1 MSGVADIEQA
11 KKRIAELREQIN
23 YHNYRYH
30 VLDSPEISDAA
41 YDALMVELGR
51 LEEEHPGLITAE
63 SPTQRVGAA
72 PVEAFGVVEHPIPLL
87 SLANVFSHEE
97 LLAWHKRISNL
108 VPGREMDFVCELKLD
123 GLAVALTYNEGRL
136 TTGATRGDG
145 YRGEDI
151 TQNLR
156 TIKSIPL
163 TVPEDAPR
171 KFEVRGEVYLSKS
184 GFEKLNKERVEE
196 GQPLFANPRNAAAG
210 SVRQL
215 DPRITA
221 KRPLDIYI
229 YALGYAEGAEG
240 IEREIPPT
248 HWETMEYLKSLGF
261 KISPYNTRVS
271 DIRDTDQYYQRW
283 VEEREN
289 LEFEAD
295 GIVIKVN
302 SFELQRTL
310 GTVGHDPRWAVAYKF
325 PAIQATTRLLDI
337 GINVGRTGSLN
348 PYAILE
354 PVSVGGVTIKRAA
367 LHNDEDIRR
376 KDIRIGDTVVVQRAG
391 EVIPE
396 VVAPVLSKRS
406 GQERVFAM
414 PAYCPVCGGEV
425 VKPEGEVMTY
435 CTNASCPAQI
445 YRLLAHFASRGG
457 MDIDGIASYGAVDI
471 DVIKEKL
478 VPTLVKKGL
487 MKNVADL
494 YRLYEHEQELIDLK
508 RMGKKSVKNLLRAI
522 ERSKERP
529 LSRVLFALGIRH
541 VGAETAELLTSH
553 FGSIDQLARASPE
566 EILEVPTIGPK
577 IAESVHTFF
586 QQDSNRE
593 LIRDLRDL
601 GVTFKGEAVERK
613 ELPLSG
619 QEFVVTGRLDS
630 FSRSEAEARIKE
642 LGGSV
647 GSSVTRKTTDLL
659 VGAEPGSKL
668 EKARAQG
675 TRLLNEEE
683 FRRLLVEKN
692 K

>member
-1 MSGVADIEQA
+1 VADIERA
-11 KKRIAELREQIN
+11 KKRVRELREQIN
-23 YHNYRYH
+23 YHNHRYY
-30 VLDSPEISDAA
+30 VLDSPEISDAE
-41 YDALMVELGR
+41 YDALMAELRR
-51 LEEEHPGLITAE
+51 LEEQHPELITTE

-72 PVEAFGVVEHPIPLL
+72 PVEAFGVVEHPMPLL
-87 SLANVFSHEE
+87 SLSNVFSYDE

-108 VPGREMDFVCELKLD
+108 VPGQDMDFVCELKLD
-123 GLAVALTYNEGRL
+123 GLAVALTYTDGRL

-145 YRGEDI
+145 YHGEDI

-163 TVPEDAPR
+163 TVPKDAPR
-171 KFEVRGEVYLSKS
+171 KFEVRGEVYLSRS
-184 GFEKLNKERVEE
+184 GFEKLNKERAEE

-215 DPRITA
+215 DPRVTA

-229 YALGYAEGAEG
+229 YSLGYAEGEG
-240 IEREIPPT
+240 VGGREMPPT

-261 KISPYNTRVS
+261 KISPYNAHVS
-271 DIRDTDQYYQRW
+271 DISDADKYYQHW
-283 VEEREN
+283 EEERES
-289 LEFEAD
+289 LEFDAD
-295 GIVIKVN
+295 GVVIKVD
-302 SFELQRTL
+302 SFELQRVL
-310 GTVGHDPRWAVAYKF
+310 GTVGHDPRWATAYKF
-325 PAIQATTRLLDI
+325 PAIQVTTRLLDI

-367 LHNDEDIRR
+367 LHNEEDIRR

-396 VVAPVLSKRS
+396 VVAPVVSKRT
-406 GQERVFAM
+406 GKERLFVM
-414 PAYCPVCGGEV
+414 PARCPVCGGEV

-445 YRLLAHFASRGG
+445 YRLLAHFASRSG

-494 YRLYEHEQELIDLK
+494 YRLHEHEQELIDLK
-508 RMGKKSVKNLLRAI
+508 RMGKKSVKNLLSAI

-541 VGAETAELLTSH
+541 VGAETAELLTGH
-553 FGSIDQLARASPE
+553 FGSIDRLARASPE

-577 IAESVHTFF
+577 IAESILTFF
-586 QQDSNRE
+586 RQDSNRE

-619 QEFVVTGRLDS
+619 QEFVLTGRLETLP
-630 FSRSEAEARIKE
+630 RSEVEARIKE

-647 GSSVTRKTTDLL
+647 GSSVTRKTTHLV

-668 EKARAQG
+668 EKARALG
-675 TRLLNEEE
+675 TKVLREEELLRLLE
-683 FRRLLVEKN
+683 VEN